1 MPRPPSSSSGRVF
14 DIFFLAS
21 PEANCSCASLR
32 RQGCF
37 ASLRILPYGRTYALD
52 ASLRFA
58 VLKSWAGKEG
68 NMLRM
73 AKLRAYSPMFGV

>member
-1 MPRPPSSSSGRVF
+1 MPRPPSSPQGGF
-14 DIFFLAS
+14 LTFFFLAS
-21 PEANCSCASLR
+21 PEANCSSAPLR
-32 RQGCF
+32 CQGCF

-52 ASLRFA
+52 TSLRFA